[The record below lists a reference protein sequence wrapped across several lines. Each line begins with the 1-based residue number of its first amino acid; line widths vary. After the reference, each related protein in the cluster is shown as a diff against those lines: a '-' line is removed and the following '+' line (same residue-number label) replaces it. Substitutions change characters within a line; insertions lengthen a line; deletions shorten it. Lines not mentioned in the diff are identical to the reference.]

1 MSAESPKSV
10 LPELISI
17 LGEQYVLSDPE
28 TTKPYLLD
36 ETAPPVRPEPARN
49 VVVVKPA
56 NAREVSEIMRL
67 ANERGIAVF
76 PRGGGT
82 GLCGGAV
89 PSMPGIVMSMERM
102 NKIEIDRDNL
112 MAICEAGVTLR
123 DLAKAAAEFGLAFPP
138 HPGDESAQVGAM
150 VATNA
155 GGSRAIK
162 HGIMRNATKGLEVV
176 LADGEIL
183 KLGWKLQKDNTGY
196 NLMNLFI
203 GSEGTLGIITRAA
216 IRLSP
221 KAAATL
227 TMLVPYSDRY
237 DAIRTVPDIL
247 TAGVLPMAIE
257 YVQRKEIAIVE
268 RHLNLEWPA
277 KEGSVFLLVILDG
290 NNEEEVLA
298 AAEKIS
304 EISQK
309 HGGLEPI
316 VAESSAEQDRILT
329 IRSNI
334 YTALKGESYDILD
347 VSLPPP
353 KMADL
358 MDAIDK
364 ISEKYGI
371 YIAMYGHAGDGNL
384 HPQLMLRQG
393 VGPETYE
400 KAKDEIYDKATE
412 MGGAITAEHG
422 VGRIRGKFLHYYLS
436 DRQMELM
443 AEIRHIFDPKGLLN
457 PGVLML
463 AS

>member
-1 MSAESPKSV
+1 MSVNSPT
-10 LPELISI
+10 SI
-17 LGEQYVLSDPE
+17 LSELASIVGDQYVLSDPE
-28 TTKPYLLD
+28 TIKPYLLD
-36 ETAPPVRPEPARN
+36 ETAPPVRPRPADDI
-49 VVVVKPA
+49 VVVKP
-56 NAREVSEIMRL
+56 ESTEQVSRTMKL
-67 ANERGIAVF
+67 ANDKGIAVF

-89 PSMPGIVMSMERM
+89 PSKPGIVMSMERM
-102 NKIEIDRDNL
+102 NKVEIDRENL
-112 MAICEAGVTLR
+112 IAVCEAGVTLR
-123 DLAKAAAEFGLAFPP
+123 DLAKAAAEFELAFPP

-162 HGIMRNATKGLEVV
+162 HGIMRGSTRGLEVV
-176 LADGEIL
+176 LASGEVL
-183 KLGWKLQKDNTGY
+183 RLGWKLQKDNTGY

-216 IRLSP
+216 IKLSP
-221 KAAATL
+221 QSAATL
-227 TMLVPYSDRY
+227 TMLIPYNDRY

-257 YVQRKEIAIVE
+257 YVQRKEIVAVE
-268 RHLNLEWPA
+268 KHLGLEWPA
-277 KEGSVFLLVILDG
+277 KEGPVFLLIILDG
-290 NNEEEVLA
+290 ADEEEVLR

-304 EISQK
+304 KVSQK
-309 HGGLEPI
+309 HKGLEPI
-316 VAESSAEQDRILT
+316 VAESAAEQERILT

-347 VSLPPP
+347 ISLPPP

-358 MDAIDK
+358 MDAIDR

-384 HPQLMLRQG
+384 HPQMMLKHG
-393 VGPETYE
+393 VELTAYE
-400 KAKDEIYDKATE
+400 RAKDEIYAKTTE

-436 DRQMELM
+436 GKEMELM
-443 AEIRHIFDPKGLLN
+443 AGIRKVFDPKGTLN
-457 PGVLML
+457 PGVIALG
-463 AS
+463 

>member
-1 MSAESPKSV
+1 MAEIEPTSV
-10 LPELISI
+10 LPELSSI
-17 LGEQYVLSDPE
+17 VGGQFVLSDPE
-28 TTKPYLLD
+28 TIKPYLLD
-36 ETAPPVRPEPARN
+36 ETAPPVRPKPSN
-49 VVVVKPA
+49 DVVVVKPGSTE
-56 NAREVSEIMRL
+56 EVSRAMKL
-67 ANERGIAVF
+67 ANDRGIAVF

-89 PSMPGIVMSMERM
+89 PSRPGIVMSMERM
-102 NKIEIDRDNL
+102 NKIEIDRENL
-112 MAICEAGVTLR
+112 IAICEAGVTLR

-162 HGIMRNATKGLEVV
+162 HGIMRGATRGLEVV
-176 LADGEIL
+176 LASGEVL
-183 KLGWKLQKDNTGY
+183 RLGWKLQKDNTGY

-216 IRLSP
+216 IKLSP
-221 KAAATL
+221 QAAATL
-227 TMLVPYSDRY
+227 TMLIPYNDRY

-268 RHLNLEWPA
+268 KHLGLEWPA
-277 KEGSVFLLVILDG
+277 KEGSVFLLIILDG
-290 NNEEEVLA
+290 GDEEEVLH

-304 EISQK
+304 EVSQK

-316 VAESSAEQDRILT
+316 VAESSTEQERILT

-334 YTALKGESYDILD
+334 YTALKSESYDILD

-353 KMADL
+353 EMADL

-364 ISEKYGI
+364 ISEEHGI

-384 HPQLMLRQG
+384 HPQIMLKQG
-393 VGPETYE
+393 VEPAAYE
-400 KAKDEIYDKATE
+400 RAKDKIYVRATE

-436 DRQMELM
+436 ERQMELM
-443 AEIRHIFDPKGLLN
+443 AGIRKVFDPKGTLN
-457 PGVLML
+457 PGVVTLE
-463 AS
+463 

>member
-1 MSAESPKSV
+1 MSVNSPTSIV
-10 LPELISI
+10 SELSSI
-17 LGEQYVLSDPE
+17 VGKQYVLSDPE
-28 TTKPYLLD
+28 TVKPFLLD
-36 ETAPPVRPEPARN
+36 ETAPPVRPKPADD
-49 VVVVKPA
+49 VVVVKPESTE
-56 NAREVSEIMRL
+56 EVSRILEL
-67 ANERGIAVF
+67 ANERGIALF

-82 GLCGGAV
+82 GLCGGVV
-89 PSMPGIVMSMERM
+89 PSRPGIVMSMERM
-102 NKIEIDRDNL
+102 NKIEIDRENL

-123 DLAKAAAEFGLAFPP
+123 DLAKTAAEFGLAFPP

-162 HGIMRNATKGLEVV
+162 HGIMRGATRGLEVV
-176 LADGEIL
+176 LANGEVL
-183 KLGWKLQKDNTGY
+183 TLGWKLQKDNTGY
-196 NLMNLFI
+196 SLMNLLI

-216 IRLSP
+216 IKLSP
-221 KAAATL
+221 QAAATL
-227 TMLVPYSDRY
+227 TMLIPYNDRY

-268 RHLNLEWPA
+268 KHLSLEWPA
-277 KEGSVFLLVILDG
+277 KEGSVFLLIILDG
-290 NNEEEVLA
+290 GNEEEVLR

-304 EISQK
+304 EVSQK
-309 HGGLEPI
+309 HSGLDPI
-316 VAESSAEQDRILT
+316 VAESSAEQERILT

-334 YTALKGESYDILD
+334 YTALKSESYDILD

-364 ISEKYGI
+364 ISEEHNI

-384 HPQLMLRQG
+384 HPQIMLKEG
-393 VGPETYE
+393 VELAAY
-400 KAKDEIYDKATE
+400 KRAKDEIYAKATE

-422 VGRIRGKFLHYYLS
+422 VGRIRGKFLHYYLTE
-436 DRQMELM
+436 RQMELM
-443 AEIRHIFDPKGLLN
+443 VGIRKVFDPKGTLN
-457 PGVLML
+457 PGVVSLE
-463 AS
+463 

>member
-1 MSAESPKSV
+1 MGTTSPTTALNDLS
-10 LPELISI
+10 SI
-17 LGEQYVLSDPE
+17 VDEQYVLSDPE
-28 TTKPYLLD
+28 TVRPYLLD
-36 ETAPPVRPEPARN
+36 ETAPPVRPRPAEDI
-49 VVVVKPA
+49 VVVKPSSTE
-56 NAREVSEIMRL
+56 EVSKIVKL
-67 ANERGIAVF
+67 ANEKGIAVF

-89 PSMPGIVMSMERM
+89 PSRPGIVVSTERM
-102 NKIEIDRDNL
+102 TKLEVDRDNL
-112 MAICEAGVTLR
+112 LAICEAGVTLK
-123 DLAKAAAEFGLAFPP
+123 DLAKAVAEVGLAFPP

-162 HGIMRNATKGLEVV
+162 HGIMRGATKGLEVV
-176 LADGEIL
+176 LADGTVL

-203 GSEGTLGIITRAA
+203 GSEGTLGIITKAA
-216 IRLSP
+216 IKLSP
-221 KAAATL
+221 RAKAL
-227 TMLVPYSDRY
+227 ITMLVPYNDRY
-237 DAIRTVPDIL
+237 DAIKTVPDIL

-257 YVQRKEIAIVE
+257 YVQRKEISIVE
-268 RHLNLEWPA
+268 KHLNLEWPA
-277 KEGSVFLLVILDG
+277 KEGSVFLMIILDG
-290 NNEEEVLA
+290 NNEEEVLSS
-298 AAEKIS
+298 AETIS

-309 HGGLEPI
+309 HNGLEPI
-316 VAESSAEQDRILT
+316 VAESGGEQERILT

-358 MDAIDK
+358 MDLIDK

-371 YIAMYGHAGDGNL
+371 YIAIYGHAGDGNL
-384 HPQLMLRQG
+384 HPQLMLKEG
-393 VGPETYE
+393 VEPATYE
-400 KAKDEIYDKATE
+400 KAKDEIYARATE

-436 DRQMELM
+436 DKHLQLM
-443 AEIRHIFDPKGLLN
+443 AGIRKVFDPKGILN
-457 PGVLML
+457 PDVDPFR
-463 AS
+463 